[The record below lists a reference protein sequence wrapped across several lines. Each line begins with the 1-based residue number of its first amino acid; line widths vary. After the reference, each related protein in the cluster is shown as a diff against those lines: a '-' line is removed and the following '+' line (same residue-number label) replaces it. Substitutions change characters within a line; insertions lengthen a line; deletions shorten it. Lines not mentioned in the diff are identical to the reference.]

1 MKQTKILLSACLVL
15 LASLT
20 ACGNA
25 TEAGT
30 SSVAP
35 AAQVQENAPVADN
48 SSSQAEENNSS
59 AENADSAEDGNN
71 ANNADSETA
80 DCCATPASAD
90 CCADGE
96 TADCCGGSDSENSDS
111 EVLTGELEKTTFE
124 LGHLNSTAHLL
135 AFVAKEEGFF
145 EEEGLTVNLTQ
156 FSSAGELATGLESGK
171 LDVAFIGSVPS
182 LTFQSQG
189 HDLTIFGGAMTNGHG
204 YVIKSE
210 YTKDTDVTGVELLK
224 GRNVASVKN
233 SVQDAELQLLLADAG
248 IEIGEGEDK
257 VNIVYFDSQKDAYSA
272 LANASID
279 AASVYSPY
287 ASLAASQ
294 GYEIVYRCSEEP
306 LLHNQPCCRQ
316 VADTSALTNNP
327 NSYVAFE
334 KALIKAYKFSQ
345 ENEDATIADVKKY
358 IDVEEDVMRTEVYGG
373 YGASNPDPDKQGTV
387 ALKDSIVQLGYTEDY
402 DIDSLYNTKIYET
415 ALKSLLSE
423 NPDDSIYKELQAHF
437 EEFE

>member
-25 TEAGT
+25 TEAT
-30 SSVAP
+30 TPAP
-35 AAQVQENAPVADN
+35 AEQVQGNAPADN
-48 SSSQAEENNSS
+48 SSSQVEENNSS
-59 AENADSAEDGNN
+59 AENADSA
-71 ANNADSETA
+71 DSETA
-80 DCCATPASAD
+80 DCCAAPAD
-90 CCADGE
+90 CCETKGDCCKDADGE
-96 TADCCGGSDSENSDS
+96 T
-111 EVLTGELEKTTFE
+111 LTGELEKTTFE

-210 YTKDTDVTGVELLK
+210 FTKDTDATGVELLK

-248 IEIGEGEDK
+248 IEIGEGEDQ

-272 LANASID
+272 LANATID

-334 KALIKAYKFSQ
+334 RALIKAYKFTQ
-345 ENEDATIADVKKY
+345 ENEDATIADVKQH
-358 IDVEEDVMRTEVYGG
+358 IDIEEDFIRTEVYGG
-373 YGASNPDPDKQGTV
+373 YGTSNPDPDKQGTV

-402 DIDSLYNTKIYET
+402 DIDSHYNTKIYET
-415 ALKSLLSE
+415 ALNSLISE
-423 NPDDSIYKELQAHF
+423 NPDDAVYKELQAHF